1 MLMSFRLKNAKG
13 TYQWMV
19 TRMVRDKI
27 RSIVEFYIDD
37 MVVKSRKEERHVT
50 DLNETFEILR

>member
-1 MLMSFRLKNAKG
+1 
-13 TYQWMV
+13 MV

-27 RSIVEFYIDD
+27 RSIEEFYIDD
-37 MVVKSRKEERHVT
+37 MMVKSRKEERHVI

>member
-1 MLMSFRLKNAKG
+1 
-13 TYQWMV
+13 MV

-37 MVVKSRKEERHVT
+37 MVVKSRKEERHVI

>member
-1 MLMSFRLKNAKG
+1 MLMSFRLKNVGG

-27 RSIVEFYIDD
+27 RSIEEFYIDD
-37 MVVKSRKEERHVT
+37 MMVKSRKEERHVI

>member
-1 MLMSFRLKNAKG
+1 MLMSFRLKNAGG

-27 RSIVEFYIDD
+27 RSIEEFYIDD

>member
-1 MLMSFRLKNAKG
+1 MLMSFRLKNVGG

-27 RSIVEFYIDD
+27 RSIEEFYIDD

>member
-1 MLMSFRLKNAKG
+1 MLMSFRLKNAEG

-37 MVVKSRKEERHVT
+37 MVVKSRKEERHVI

>member
-1 MLMSFRLKNAKG
+1 MLMSFRLKNVGG

>member
-1 MLMSFRLKNAKG
+1 MLMSFGLKNARD

-50 DLNETFEILR
+50 DLNETFKILR